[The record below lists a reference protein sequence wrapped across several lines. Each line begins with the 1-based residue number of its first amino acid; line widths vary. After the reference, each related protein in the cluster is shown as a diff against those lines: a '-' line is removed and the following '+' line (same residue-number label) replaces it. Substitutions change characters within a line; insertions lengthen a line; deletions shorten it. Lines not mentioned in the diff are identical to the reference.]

1 MSDRFSYDRFNSS
14 ARQYDPDIAWRAS
27 ESDAEE
33 AAHLAD
39 KARRH
44 REING
49 IPEPKRPVC
58 PGCGSSTRHNP
69 MGDMYDRCPEC
80 GYELRKPAY
89 VFPVGYRGPCS
100 KCGADI
106 IAPPGTPKPPCP
118 RCGAI

>member
-14 ARQYDPDIAWRAS
+14 SRQDDPDIAWRAS

-58 PGCGSSTRHNP
+58 PGCGSHDVAQISRVTGYLQEVSGYNRAKQQEVKDRTRYNA
-69 MGDMYDRCPEC
+69 
-80 GYELRKPAY
+80 L
-89 VFPVGYRGPCS
+89 
-100 KCGADI
+100 
-106 IAPPGTPKPPCP
+106 T
-118 RCGAI
+118 GAISH